1 LIKKIGEGAFA
12 RVILAWA
19 KTSGMLF
26 AMKIIEKSKII
37 IKNEHCSEEESLKNM
52 YRVKQVISERNIFS

>member
-1 LIKKIGEGAFA
+1 MIKKIGEGAFA
-12 RVILAWA
+12 KVILAWS
-19 KTSGMLF
+19 KNTGMLF

-37 IKNEHCSEEESLKNM
+37 IKNEHCSEEESLQNM

>member
-1 LIKKIGEGAFA
+1 
-12 RVILAWA
+12 
-19 KTSGMLF
+19 MLF

>member
-1 LIKKIGEGAFA
+1 
-12 RVILAWA
+12 
-19 KTSGMLF
+19 MLF

-37 IKNEHCSEEESLKNM
+37 IKNELCSEEESLKNM